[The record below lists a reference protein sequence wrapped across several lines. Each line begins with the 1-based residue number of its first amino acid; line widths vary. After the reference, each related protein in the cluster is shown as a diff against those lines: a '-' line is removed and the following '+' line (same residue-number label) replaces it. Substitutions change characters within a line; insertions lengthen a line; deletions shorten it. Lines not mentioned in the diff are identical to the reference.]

1 MKTIKA
7 TVLYFAL
14 VFAAGFVLGTIR
26 ILLIVPHLGTR
37 LAELMEMPL
46 MLAITFI
53 TAHWIVQRFSVPF
66 TVSHRLGMGCLALV
80 LLLIAE
86 FTLVLRLR
94 GISIAEYFATIDPV
108 SGTLYYIMLGIFAI
122 APLLVSK
129 TQQASE
135 LPLSTQQPR

>member
-7 TVLYFAL
+7 AVLYFAL
-14 VFAAGFVLGTIR
+14 VFATGFVLGTIR
-26 ILLIVPHLGTR
+26 VLWIVPHFGTR
-37 LAELMEMPL
+37 WAELLEMPV
-46 MLAITFI
+46 MLAVSFI
-53 TAHWIVQRFSVPF
+53 TARWIVRRFAIPF
-66 TVSHRLGMGCLALV
+66 TVPHRLGMGFIALI
-80 LLLIAE
+80 LLLIPE

-94 GISIAEYFATIDPV
+94 GLSVAEYLATKDPV